1 MPAFPTPVSVPGK
14 SLIRP
19 VVAAVLS
26 FIWGIGLLVA
36 NFMFA
41 ILIDNA
47 IAHRRGVAAPN
58 RKFAEEPEVLL
69 LFASIFFLCAV
80 ALFVATVIGMLQ
92 HYHGPKR
99 LPWLLSIL
107 SFLAPSVLI
116 IGYAVLLRLF

>member
-1 MPAFPTPVSVPGK
+1 MPVSPTPFSVPRR
-14 SLIRP
+14 SWIRP

-26 FIWGIGLLVA
+26 FVWGIGWLVA

-41 ILIDNA
+41 ILIDNV

-58 RKFAEEPEVLL
+58 RKFAEEPEMLL
-69 LFASIFFLCAV
+69 LFAGVFFLCAV
-80 ALFVATVIGMLQ
+80 ALFVATVIGVLE
-92 HYHGPKR
+92 HYRGPKR

-116 IGYAVLLRLF
+116 IGSAVLLRLF